1 MFIRIKELRTKY
13 NYTQDFISN
22 YLGITR
28 SLYSLYETGKR
39 KIPVKLLSR
48 LANLYNTSI
57 DYIIEDTDRIKPHK
71 KNY

>member
-1 MFIRIKELRTKY
+1 
-13 NYTQDFISN
+13 
-22 YLGITR
+22 LGITR